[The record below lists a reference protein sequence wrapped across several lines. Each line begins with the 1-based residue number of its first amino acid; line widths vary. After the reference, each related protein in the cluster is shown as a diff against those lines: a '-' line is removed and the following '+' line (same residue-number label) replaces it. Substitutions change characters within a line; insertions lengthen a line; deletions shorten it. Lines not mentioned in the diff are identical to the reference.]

1 MPDAP
6 AIAANAAA
14 PRARPGPWRAARR
27 RTREILER
35 AESNDRA
42 SLAVDTLLVLLISL
56 SVLAIILESVESL
69 NRRYRELFHAFEAV
83 TVTVFS
89 LEYLLRFWSAADGDP
104 AGGAWRQRWRYAL
117 SLPAIIDLV
126 AILPFYLMTL
136 GLAGTTDMRFLRAVR
151 LLRVL
156 KLTRYSAAFTS
167 LSRAFTENARAFVAA
182 LTLLVIVMLIAAT
195 GMYYFE
201 RDAQPEAFASIP
213 AAMWWALATLTT
225 VGYGDVT
232 PVTAGGKVFGA
243 MVTVVGVGM
252 VALPTGILASAYTEQ
267 LRLRADAY
275 RRRSESAWEDGVLTD
290 DERAELERFRESL
303 GLGR

>member
-1 MPDAP
+1 
-6 AIAANAAA
+6 
-14 PRARPGPWRAARR
+14 
-27 RTREILER
+27 
-35 AESNDRA
+35 
-42 SLAVDTLLVLLISL
+42 V
-56 SVLAIILESVESL
+56 
-69 NRRYRELFHAFEAV
+69 
-83 TVTVFS
+83 
-89 LEYLLRFWSAADGDP
+89 
-104 AGGAWRQRWRYAL
+104 
-117 SLPAIIDLV
+117 
-126 AILPFYLMTL
+126 
-136 GLAGTTDMRFLRAVR
+136 
-151 LLRVL
+151 
-156 KLTRYSAAFTS
+156 TRYSAAFTS

-303 GLGR
+303 GLGRHTASTILDAEAVRASLKGGGCPHCGATKQP